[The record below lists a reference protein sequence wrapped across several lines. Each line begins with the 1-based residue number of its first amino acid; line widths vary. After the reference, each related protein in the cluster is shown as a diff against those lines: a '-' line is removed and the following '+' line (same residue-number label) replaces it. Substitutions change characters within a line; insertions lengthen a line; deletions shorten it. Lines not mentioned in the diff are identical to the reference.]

1 MSYMDTKNI
10 LSEGFFDS
18 ILTNLKKLT
27 HASILKLHPGYRKE
41 IKKGMK
47 AAKEA
52 EAIFAK
58 LNKQVKKK

>member
-1 MSYMDTKNI
+1 MSYMDRDNI
-10 LSEGFFDS
+10 INEGVFDN
-18 ILTNLKKLT
+18 IIKGLKKLT
-27 HASILKLHPGYRKE
+27 VKGILKLHPGYRKE

>member
-1 MSYMDTKNI
+1 MSYMNRNNI
-10 LSEGFFDS
+10 INEGFFDS

-27 HASILKLHPGYRKE
+27 HASILKLHPEYRKE

-52 EAIFAK
+52 EDIFTK